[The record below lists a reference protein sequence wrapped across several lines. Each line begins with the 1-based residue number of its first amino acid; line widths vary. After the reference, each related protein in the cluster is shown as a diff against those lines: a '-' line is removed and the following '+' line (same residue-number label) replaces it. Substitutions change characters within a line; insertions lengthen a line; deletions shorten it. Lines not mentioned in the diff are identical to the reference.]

1 MTIGVHQNTYG
12 IYSRYALQWAPP
24 WLGPPGENCLQFVWD
39 NLGVIWPD
47 AISLTLCVVP
57 PKRGRYVSKVVFKVS
72 ISKLLVLLP

>member
-1 MTIGVHQNTYG
+1 MTIGVHQKHMAYIADTLCNG
-12 IYSRYALQWAPP
+12 PP
-24 WLGPPGENCLQFVWD
+24 PRLGPPGENCLQFVWD

-47 AISLTLCVVP
+47 ATPKTLCVVP

>member
-1 MTIGVHQNTYG
+1 MINDHGVHQNTYG

-47 AISLTLCVVP
+47 AISLDPVRSAPQTRELCE
-57 PKRGRYVSKVVFKVS
+57 
-72 ISKLLVLLP
+72 